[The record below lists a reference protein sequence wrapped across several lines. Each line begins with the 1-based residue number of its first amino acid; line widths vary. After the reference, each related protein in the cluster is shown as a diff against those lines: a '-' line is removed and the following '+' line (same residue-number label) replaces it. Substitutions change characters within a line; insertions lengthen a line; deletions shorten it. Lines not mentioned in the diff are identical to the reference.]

1 VAYVT
6 VDNQYIKPFIEV
18 DEIKAENERIST
30 AHHHLHNKTGRGNDY
45 LGWIDYPE
53 TYDKSEFSNIQQ
65 VASEIQQHS
74 DILVVIGVGG
84 SYLGARAAI
93 ELLSHS
99 FYNELPK
106 DQRPYPRIIF
116 AGNHLSGKYIKHLFD
131 LLENESFSVNVI
143 SKSGSTIETAIAFRL
158 LKQYM
163 AERYDKEEMK
173 KRTFIT
179 TDKVNGPLKQ
189 IATEEGYTSFSI
201 PDDIGGRYSVLT
213 AVGLL
218 PIAVSGL
225 SIEQMM
231 QGAQLAREET
241 MNVNPLQNPSY
252 LYATLRHLLYKQ
264 GKKIEM
270 FNAFEPR
277 WQYFQEWWKQLY
289 GESEGKDGKGVFPAA
304 ATFTTDLHSLGQY
317 IQDGERHLYQTI
329 LFVEHVQSDMNIP
342 REANDYDKL
351 NYLANKSLHEL
362 NENACVGTITAHTS
376 GEVPTILIRVPEV
389 NAFSFGYLV
398 YFFQKSCALSSYLL
412 DVNPFDQPGV
422 EAYKQNMMALL
433 KSE

>member
-1 VAYVT
+1 
-6 VDNQYIKPFIEV
+6 
-18 DEIKAENERIST
+18 
-30 AHHHLHNKTGRGNDY
+30 
-45 LGWIDYPE
+45 
-53 TYDKSEFSNIQQ
+53 
-65 VASEIQQHS
+65 
-74 DILVVIGVGG
+74 
-84 SYLGARAAI
+84 
-93 ELLSHS
+93 
-99 FYNELPK
+99 
-106 DQRPYPRIIF
+106 
-116 AGNHLSGKYIKHLFD
+116 
-131 LLENESFSVNVI
+131 
-143 SKSGSTIETAIAFRL
+143 
-158 LKQYM
+158 
-163 AERYDKEEMK
+163 
-173 KRTFIT
+173 
-179 TDKVNGPLKQ
+179 
-189 IATEEGYTSFSI
+189 
-201 PDDIGGRYSVLT
+201 
-213 AVGLL
+213 
-218 PIAVSGL
+218 
-225 SIEQMM
+225 
-231 QGAQLAREET
+231 
-241 MNVNPLQNPSY
+241 NPLQNPSY

-398 YFFQKSCALSSYLL
+398 YFFQKSCDLSSYLL